1 MKRLFLFLAL
11 VLPLLCSCKGHSIK
25 DIKVNSV
32 EIVSLTPKG
41 LKDIDA
47 VVRVDVHNPSV
58 AFELTDLV
66 GVAKYKGKEALT
78 VTSDQ
83 LIVSGKTDKVYTVPV
98 HGTLAEDFNPFQLL
112 ELIGGNGDQ
121 KFSLDGLTLD
131 LSLRPA
137 LRGGIGKKVEIK
149 DISLSKL
156 TEKK

>member
-1 MKRLFLFLAL
+1 MKRLSVLLVL

-25 DIKVNSV
+25 DIKVNSF

-58 AFELTDLV
+58 SFELTDLV
-66 GVAKYKGKEALT
+66 GVVKYKGKEALT
-78 VTSDQ
+78 ITSDQ
-83 LIVSGKTDKVYTVPV
+83 LIVSGKTDKAYTVPV
-98 HGTLAEDFNPFQLL
+98 HGALADDFNPFQLL
-112 ELIGGNGDQ
+112 EMLGSDSSQ
-121 KFSLDGLTLD
+121 MFSLDGLTLD

-137 LRGGIGKKVEIK
+137 LRGGIGKKIEIN
-149 DISLSKL
+149 DISLGKL